1 VPVKLGFIILSII
14 GVLRIPGEFYLYKE
28 KYMYSTWFLCTNDV
42 RVILCT
48 IGEIY
53 TGGDTD
59 LWNTHSH
66 CSCYPVHDMWQ
77 NFCFL
82 PWPSPEIDNG
92 GRIKTKLYD
101 KHIGFT
107 FPIVNSPFISSN
119 ILVSPAHG
127 VCISQL
133 ICYSR
138 ACSQSSNLLDRA
150 QLLTKQLLKQGF
162 VAPRLKSSLQKL
174 YGRHHN
180 LLDIHISKDNGS
192 STFYIDVLF
201 PLSLPRFLL
210 DWTVYMS
217 YSMGVL

>member
-1 VPVKLGFIILSII
+1 MYERCSC
-14 GVLRIPGEFYLYKE
+14 YLIHNR
-28 KYMYSTWFLCTNDV
+28 WN
-42 RVILCT
+42 
-48 IGEIY
+48 IY
-53 TGGDTD
+53 RGDID

-82 PWPSPEIDNG
+82 PCPSPEIDNG

-150 QLLTKQLLKQGF
+150 QLLTKKLLEQGF

-174 YGRHHN
+174 YGGHHN

-192 STFYIDVLF
+192 SSFYIDVYFLCHCQEF
-201 PLSLPRFLL
+201 YWIWLYTWVTRWVLYKKQELLTLREFTPGFICGLCCSSL
-210 DWTVYMS
+210 
-217 YSMGVL
+217 

>member
-1 VPVKLGFIILSII
+1 MIS
-14 GVLRIPGEFYLYKE
+14 
-28 KYMYSTWFLCTNDV
+28 MYNGV
-42 RVILCT
+42 RVILYT

-53 TGGDTD
+53 TGGITD

-66 CSCYPVHDMWQ
+66 CSCYPVHDMCP

-119 ILVSPAHG
+119 ILAATAHG
-127 VCISQL
+127 ACISQL
-133 ICYSR
+133 VCYSR
-138 ACSQSSNLLDRA
+138 ACSQFSNLLDRA
-150 QLLTKQLLKQGF
+150 QLLTKKLLKQGF

-174 YGRHHN
+174 YGLHHN

-201 PLSLPRFLL
+201 PLSLPRFLPDL
-210 DWTVYMS
+210 TVCMS
-217 YSMGVL
+217 NTVGAL